1 MEVKIIDLRAMPE
14 AENTFSGV
22 GAIRYRLQGVLS
34 TKQGLSAPLT
44 IGSLMS
50 RPVPGTGCRGDWEYV
65 RIWKDLDLD
74 LDWDSLRTA
83 LVDGLSNEVRCCWAV
98 MYTLE

>member
-1 MEVKIIDLRAMPE
+1 MEVKIVDLRAKPE

-50 RPVPGTGCRGDWEYV
+50 RPVPGTGCRGDWEYGV
-65 RIWKDLDLD
+65 RTNLKGPGPGP
-74 LDWDSLRTA
+74 
-83 LVDGLSNEVRCCWAV
+83 GLGQPENGAR
-98 MYTLE
+98 